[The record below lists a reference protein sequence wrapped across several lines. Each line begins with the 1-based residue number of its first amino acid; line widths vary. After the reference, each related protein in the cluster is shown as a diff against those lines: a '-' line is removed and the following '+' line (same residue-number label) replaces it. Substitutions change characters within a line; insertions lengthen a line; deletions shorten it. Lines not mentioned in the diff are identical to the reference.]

1 MQNAKC
7 KMQIGVPRRHSSI
20 CNLHFAFCNMQSSR
34 ARAIH
39 SPPAAPPK
47 RHTSKLRN
55 VCFVTGTR
63 AEFGLMQS
71 VLRAVKASK
80 SLKLQLIATGMHLD
94 SAHGDSLASIRRDG
108 WDIDHLIPWE
118 RASGRDQQ
126 TTARNTG
133 LAVAA
138 MADAFA
144 QLNSQIVLVVGD
156 RVEASAAAT
165 AAHLSGRIV
174 AHVHGGDRAPGQ
186 VDDSLRHAISK
197 LAHVHFPATRQSA
210 QRLHKLGEDRWRI
223 HQAGS
228 PGLDGIVRDAA
239 SRRQVTEVFGPLK
252 VHHYALLILHPIDAD
267 EATEMRRAQLVL
279 RAASTIPYDRII
291 VVYPNNDPGS
301 GGIIRCWDSTA
312 DQRCILKR
320 DLRRPLFLGLLRDAA
335 VLIGNS
341 SSGIIEAASFG
352 TPVLDIGPRQKGRE
366 HGTNVIH
373 VPYSAARICQEL
385 SGLWNRGK
393 PKRFAPSNIYE
404 GRGAA
409 KTIVWVLSRLRL
421 DDRLR
426 RKLIVY

>member
-1 MQNAKC
+1 MQNARC
-7 KMQIGVPRRHSSI
+7 KMQIG
-20 CNLHFAFCNMQSSR
+20 
-34 ARAIH
+34 
-39 SPPAAPPK
+39 APP
-47 RHTSKLRN
+47 RN

-94 SAHGDSLASIRRDG
+94 PAHGNPLASIRRDG
-108 WDIDHLIPWE
+108 WDIDRLIPWE
-118 RASGRDQQ
+118 CASGRDQL

-144 QLNSQIVLVVGD
+144 ELNAQIVLVVGD
-156 RVEASAAAT
+156 RMEAFAAAT
-165 AAHLSGRIV
+165 AAHVSGRIV
-174 AHVHGGDRAPGQ
+174 AHVHGGDRAIGQ

-228 PGLDGIVRDAA
+228 PGLDGILRDAA
-239 SRRQVTEVFGPLK
+239 SRRQVTETFGPLK
-252 VHHYALLILHPIDAD
+252 IHSYALLILHPIDAD
-267 EATEMRRAQLVL
+267 EPTEIRRAQLAL
-279 RAASTIPYDRII
+279 RAAGTIPYDRII
-291 VVYPNNDPGS
+291 IVYPNNDPGS

-312 DQRCILKR
+312 DPRFILKR
-320 DLRRPLFLGLLRDAA
+320 DLPRPLFLGLLRDAA

-366 HGTNVIH
+366 HGPNVIH
-373 VPYSAARICQEL
+373 SPYSAARIRQEL
-385 SGLWNRGK
+385 SRLWNRGK
-393 PKRFAPSNIYE
+393 LKRFASPNIYE

-409 KTIVWVLSRLRL
+409 KTIVSVLSRLRL